1 MSLSKSTLPQMV
13 LPTTMNSNED
23 DGAESNAEN
32 KVNDDELCNVSTKE
46 DANSFDTTVEK
57 QQEELDYYSGMRKRN
72 KANTEQKQAWET
84 FWNQKGRKRKKPLT
98 VEEKKRRVL
107 VKERKQ
113 FQKDFFNLK
122 KLVVP
127 RIKNTKYAGDV
138 FSEDYAENIP
148 Y

>member
-72 KANTEQKQAWET
+72 KANAEQKQAWET

-122 KLVVP
+122 KLVAP
-127 RIKNTKYAGDV
+127 RIHGQHT
-138 FSEDYAENIP
+138 
-148 Y
+148 